1 MSTQNHVT
9 REELEVIRQQLKTIE
24 NGTDL
29 KLATSN
35 QQVKRIID
43 ESARL
48 SQDTVQQRL
57 SAQATK
63 HEQDLAA
70 LNATF
75 QARIRE
81 LKAQI
86 DLINIDGGAKQSIT

>member
-1 MSTQNHVT
+1 MKRINALERRGHYPALSAQNQVT
-9 REELEVIRQQLKTIE
+9 REEFEVIRQQLKTVE

-35 QQVKRIID
+35 QQVKRVID

-57 SAQATK
+57 AAQAT
-63 HEQDLAA
+63 
-70 LNATF
+70 
-75 QARIRE
+75 
-81 LKAQI
+81 
-86 DLINIDGGAKQSIT
+86 